1 MNDNADN
8 SDATS
13 ANEASS
19 VDSALPDGPPVIER
33 TITIVVIALVGTVM
47 AAWLAMIGYGFLWL
61 VTAMFR

>member
-1 MNDNADN
+1 MNDTADN
-8 SDATS
+8 SNAAS

-33 TITIVVIALVGTVM
+33 TITIVVIALVGIIM
-47 AAWLAMIGYGFLWL
+47 AAWIAMIGYGLLWL